1 MNKYGVL
8 CVFVGSEYGNTGSS
22 EKGAKELGNN
32 DTNWK
37 MSLNT
42 IEEV

>member
-1 MNKYGVL
+1 M
-8 CVFVGSEYGNTGSS
+8 GSS
-22 EKGAKELGNN
+22 GKKGAKGLGNN

-42 IEEV
+42 IEEVWK